1 MNTMSAALK
10 IDHYTYQEYLDLER
24 KDPEGKRFEFFQG
37 IIKAMAGSTDWH
49 NLIVQNLSFLFR
61 KSLKGQQCFTYTENL
76 KLELIPE
83 EFYVYPDLMV
93 TCDPKDT
100 EDRTLKRYP
109 SIIVEVISKSTEKEV
124 RGRKMQA
131 YMALPSLKHY
141 ILVSQYEPVVEIFSR
156 NQARWWYQIFTTI
169 EQTLTIPDTQIHLPL
184 SDVFDEVTFIP
195 EIPSLGKGEESKDE
209 ARGNTEP

>member
-1 MNTMSAALK
+1 MSAALK

-37 IIKAMAGSTDWH
+37 IIKAMAGGTRNH
-49 NLIVQNLSFLFR
+49 NLIIQNLSFLFR
-61 KSLKGQQCFTYTENL
+61 KGLKGKDCFTFTESL
-76 KLELIPE
+76 KLELIPN
-83 EFYVYPDLMV
+83 EFYVYPDVLI
-93 TCDPKDT
+93 TCDPLDKKDQVIQ
-100 EDRTLKRYP
+100 RYP

-195 EIPSLGKGEESKDE
+195 EVPSPSEGEESKDTT
-209 ARGNTEP
+209 RGNTEP